1 MKIALLNPT
10 VILRRPIVE
19 LAYHL
24 FKKGNDIQILSV
36 FDPSSKW
43 APAHYQKL
51 NVKIIKLPSKEF
63 KSILWSVPRFKSYRI
78 LWSVMKDV
86 DILHIWA
93 PYYIIAILPLIF
105 SFFIRKKSRPKI
117 ILTFDTI
124 PGYSFQF
131 ENIQDFLM
139 KIYHAIIGSW
149 LFRRADH
156 CTLYGSQLF
165 YFARKAHLGN
175 NFRILPTGVDI
186 VSMQTP
192 VRRPGEF
199 IILFIGILNTR
210 KGVPTLLHA
219 LETLHKKN
227 IDFSANIIG
236 DGPQREEYE
245 NLCRSLGIEA
255 SVKFIGRT
263 ANVKEYYEKAHV
275 LTLPSLGEGLPGVVM
290 EAMSYSVP
298 VITSDIPCL
307 RELIPDKSVGI
318 LTPPG
323 DARALTDSLQYL
335 YNNEPYRLQIAQNG
349 RKYIEKYSWNK
360 IVPQYE
366 ELYRTI

>member
-36 FDPSSKW
+36 FDPSSIW

-51 NVKIIKLPSKEF
+51 DVRIIKLPSKEF

-105 SFFIRKKSRPKI
+105 SFFIRKKTRPKI

-124 PGYSFQF
+124 PGYSFKF

-139 KIYHAIIGSW
+139 KVYHIVIGSW
-149 LFRRADH
+149 LFRRADSR
-156 CTLYGSQLF
+156 TLYGSQLLN
-165 YFARKAHLGN
+165 FAQKAHLGN
-175 NFRILPTGVDI
+175 NFRILPTGVDVFPTQMPI
-186 VSMQTP
+186 
-192 VRRPGEF
+192 RRSREF
-199 IILFIGILNTR
+199 TILFIGILNTR
-210 KGVPTLLHA
+210 KGVPSLLRA
-219 LETLHKKN
+219 LEILYKKN

-245 NLCRSLGIEA
+245 NLCKSLGIEA
-255 SVKFIGRT
+255 SVKFTGRT

-307 RELIPDKSVGI
+307 RELIPDKSIGI

-323 DARALTDSLQYL
+323 DARALADSLQEL